1 MSDRKLETL
10 HNGKLHNLY
19 SLPSIISMIRK
30 RRIRLAG
37 NVARMGKDCIYGG
50 KVRMKKIPLGR
61 PITRWEDNIRKYLRG
76 TGCDSMD

>member
-30 RRIRLAG
+30 GRIRLAG
-37 NVARMGKDCIYGG
+37 HVARMGEKRIAYMVG
-50 KVRMKKIPLGR
+50 KSEGKKT
-61 PITRWEDNIRKYLRG
+61 TRKIH
-76 TGCDSMD
+76 M